1 MSISSYDD
9 ILPLT
14 MIVIGALVFSSALTR
29 TMSGMSAPHVKG
41 LIRKVILPLG
51 VLWRLACA

>member
-14 MIVIGALVFSSALTR
+14 MIVIGALVFSSA
-29 TMSGMSAPHVKG
+29 SNHVRNVRAARGSDANVGTELEELSRVGK
-41 LIRKVILPLG
+41 K
-51 VLWRLACA
+51 